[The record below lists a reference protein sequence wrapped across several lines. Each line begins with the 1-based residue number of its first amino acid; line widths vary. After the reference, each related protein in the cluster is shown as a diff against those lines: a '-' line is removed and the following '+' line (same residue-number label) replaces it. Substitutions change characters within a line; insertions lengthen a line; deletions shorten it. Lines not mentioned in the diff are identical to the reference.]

1 MKSTRLNR
9 CDITLN
15 DQTEKGLT
23 GWRELFEATFKHLP
37 VGLSYLTPDLR
48 HIRLNPFLES
58 RLGIRSEDVAGKH
71 CYDTIGMYKDDPTRR
86 GTQRICDNCGV
97 VAALKTG
104 KPSKSIRRISDTFI
118 VENLGIPVLDKNG
131 GIIGAVEIISD
142 ITGQVGMEEGRLKN
156 EASGQDA
163 PPDGETRAEEDFL
176 AMLMHDLKT
185 PLTSITGYVSL
196 ILSGEIGSVDN
207 EIRQP
212 MEGIRANAQR
222 MMGLARNFL
231 IAGRL
236 SESAFKLEPE
246 PLELEPLVNDCLK
259 DMEPQIRDKGLVT
272 QATFEPGLP
281 AVLADREHMERVLS
295 NLIANAVKFT
305 PFGGRLT
312 LRAYKADAHV
322 NLELS
327 DTGIG
332 IPTEE
337 LPMVFRKYYQGKCSS
352 SSRGTGLGLYI
363 AKSIVEA
370 HRGTITVSSRAGSG
384 ATFTI
389 SLKPA

>member
-1 MKSTRLNR
+1 
-9 CDITLN
+9 
-15 DQTEKGLT
+15 
-23 GWRELFEATFKHLP
+23 
-37 VGLSYLTPDLR
+37 
-48 HIRLNPFLES
+48 
-58 RLGIRSEDVAGKH
+58 
-71 CYDTIGMYKDDPTRR
+71 MYKDDPARR
-86 GTQRICDNCGV
+86 GVQRICDNCGV

-104 KPSKSIRRISDTFI
+104 KPSKSIRRITDTFV
-118 VENLGIPVLDKNG
+118 VENLGVPVIDKG
-131 GIIGAVEIISD
+131 GEVIGAVEIISD
-142 ITGQVGMEEGRLKN
+142 ITGQAGMEEGRLNK

-163 PPDGETRAEEDFL
+163 AVDEKTREEEEFL

-196 ILSGEIGSVDN
+196 LLSGEIGSVDK
-207 EIRQP
+207 ELRQP
-212 MEGIRANAQR
+212 IEGIRANAQR

-236 SESAFKLEPE
+236 SESALKLEPE
-246 PLELEPLVNDCLK
+246 PVELEPLVNDCLK
-259 DMEPQIRDKGLVT
+259 NMEPQIRDKGLMT
-272 QATFEPGLP
+272 QVNFEPGLP
-281 AVLADREHMERVLS
+281 AVLVDREHMERVLS
-295 NLIANAVKFT
+295 NLVANAVKFT
-305 PFGGRLT
+305 PYGGRLS

-332 IPTEE
+332 IPDEE
-337 LPMVFRKYYQGKCSS
+337 LPMVFRKYYQGKGSS
-352 SSRGTGLGLYI
+352 RSRGTGLGLYI

-389 SLKPA
+389 SLKPAS